1 MTRRFAAATLAVVIG
16 LPSRVAV
23 AQSGAHPLFEVAAAQ
38 STAVALIAQ
47 MYEEYSWE
55 TEGPGSPGRKPLFSA
70 PAAVLQRFFD
80 GPLTKAILADR
91 ACEARVQ
98 GECNL
103 DFDPMWNSQDPG
115 GVSAQVVP
123 TRDSMVVQARLHY
136 PYDNETRVVT
146 YRLRNTPAGLRIADM
161 SAPRWPSLLKLLRH
175 DTRHQ

>member
-1 MTRRFAAATLAVVIG
+1 MQVLVCAILAV
-16 LPSRVAV
+16 LPLVRAV
-23 AQSGAHPLFEVAAAQ
+23 THPLFDATAAQ
-38 STAVALIAQ
+38 SNAVAFIAR

-55 TEGPGSPGRKPLFSA
+55 TKDSGSPGKKPLFSA

-80 GPLTKAILADR
+80 APLTKAILADR

-115 GVSAQVVP
+115 GVTVQVVP
-123 TRDSMVVQARLHY
+123 TGDSMVVQARLHY

-146 YRLRNTPAGLRIADM
+146 YRMRNTPAGLRIADM
-161 SAPRWPSLLKLLRH
+161 SAQRWPSLLKLLQRPV
-175 DTRHQ
+175 R